1 MSFLL
6 QLWKFS
12 RPHTIIGTSLSVVAL
27 YAIALAT
34 THGQVSAI
42 DIIQVFGAWI
52 ACLCGNIYIVGLNQL
67 YDVEIDRI
75 NKPDLPLASGKL
87 SIGQGKWIVGLS
99 GGLAIGLA
107 AYLSIWL
114 LGTVVLSLIIG
125 TAYSLPPIRFKQYS
139 LLAALCILTV
149 RGGIVNLGIFS
160 HFNQILTGANIIPS
174 SIWVLTLFILVFT
187 VAIAIFKDVPDL
199 AGDRQYQIQTLTIV
213 LGKSTVFNLTR
224 WAITIAYLG
233 TIGAG
238 IMLSASFNSWFL
250 VISHA
255 GLLGLLWW
263 RSQDINLEEKDSIAS
278 FYQFIWK
285 LFFFEYLL
293 FPIAC
298 FGN

>member
-27 YAIALAT
+27 YTIALAT
-34 THGQVSAI
+34 NHSQVSAI

-107 AYLSIWL
+107 AYLGIWL

-139 LLAALCILTV
+139 LPAALCILTV
-149 RGGIVNLGIFS
+149 RGGIVNLGLFS
-160 HFNQILTGANIIPS
+160 YFNQLLTGANIIPP

-263 RSQDINLEEKDSIAS
+263 RSKDINLEEKDSIAR

>member
-1 MSFLL
+1 L
-6 QLWKFS
+6 
-12 RPHTIIGTSLSVVAL
+12 AL

-34 THGQVSAI
+34 NHSAI
-42 DIIQVFGAWI
+42 SSIGIFQMLGAWV

-87 SIGQGKWIVGLS
+87 SITQGKWIVGIT
-99 GGLAIGLA
+99 GGLAIAIA
-107 AYLSIWL
+107 AACGAWL
-114 LGTVVLSLIIG
+114 LATVVLSLLIG

-160 HFNQILTGANIIPS
+160 HFNQMLTGANIIPP
-174 SIWVLTLFILVFT
+174 SIWVLTIFILVFT

-238 IMLSASFNSWFL
+238 IVLSASFNSWFL

-263 RSQDINLEEKDSIAS
+263 RSQNINLENKDSIAS

-298 FGN
+298 FVS